1 MKLPKTG
8 MRGRPWSASR
18 RFQGWVAT
26 WAQDRRRSRQNH
38 LLPAPVL
45 SPANPSIAVWD
56 WSNTNPARWNAYNSL
71 DGGLTYLFDDFVAGT
86 ERQYAPD
93 GGQHLMFIV
102 GVDANGV
109 EITQRSNAVRPD
121 DYIILDVPGLKLWVR
136 VESLKTLANNA
147 VVGSWSDESGNAKHL
162 VQAVAAS
169 RPIYKS
175 TGDGSPA
182 VLFDGINDVL
192 ASASNVFATNTHTI
206 FLVARPL
213 VTATN
218 DAVGT
223 GTVTDGDVLLM
234 VGYAD
239 RMRGHTWRVGNAN
252 PPTDGVTPLHP
263 NAFAIFEQEVTAT
276 DLFLRVTGALDASR
290 ALVGGLVGAS
300 KPVYLGSRNNSWF
313 FNGYVRALLVYEG
326 NPTGP
331 QKTAIRDYLIS
342 SYGIPTPYP
351 LPPAPGAPTDLDGY
365 DNGGG
370 GVYIYWNTVDY
381 SYVTDVRIERKL
393 TTEPDA
399 TYIEIVSVG
408 PGDNEYTDNEVEP
421 ATYASG
427 YTYRVR
433 AHGPG
438 GYSPYSNTLV
448 VLI

>member
-1 MKLPKTG
+1 M
-8 MRGRPWSASR
+8 
-18 RFQGWVAT
+18 
-26 WAQDRRRSRQNH
+26 
-38 LLPAPVL
+38 L

-162 VQAVAAS
+162 VQAVAPS

-433 AHGPG
+433 SHGPG
-438 GYSPYSNTLV
+438 GYSPYSNTV
-448 VLI
+448 VVPI